1 MKNEKNI
8 EKRKS
13 LAIANECRSFLFMYD
28 FITDKE
34 NEKIFKRIKKFQDKN
49 KIGISRKQLDS
60 VEIIYNDDIK

>member
-8 EKRKS
+8 EKRKC
-13 LAIANECRSFLFMYD
+13 LAISNECRSFLFMYG

-34 NEKIFKRIKKFQDKN
+34 NEKIFERIKKFQDKN